1 MGLWDRIWAAG
12 YDFLGTRFSKIEEP
26 YRRRIVEDAQGEV
39 LEVGAGTGFNFP
51 YYRSASR
58 VVAVEPEEAMRRR
71 ALERAP
77 KAAVPIE
84 VVPGDGERLAF
95 PDASFDTVVFALVLC
110 TIPHPDRALTEARRV
125 LRPDGE
131 IRFYEHV
138 RSSKDSTSRWQDR
151 LDRPWSAF
159 NRGCHANRDTLAT
172 IKSSGLRLAEVEEF
186 DLAGAPGICRA
197 HILGKAVL
205 DANGGS

>member
-1 MGLWDRIWAAG
+1 VGLWDRVWAAG

-26 YRRRIVEDAQGEV
+26 HRRRLVENARGEV

-51 YYRSASR
+51 YYREANR
-58 VVAVEPEEAMRRR
+58 VVALEPEEAMRRR
-71 ALERAP
+71 SLKRAP

-84 VVPGDGERLAF
+84 VMPGDGERLPF
-95 PDASFDTVVFALVLC
+95 PDASFDTIVFALVLC
-110 TIPHPDRALTEARRV
+110 TIRHPERSLAEARRV

-138 RSSKDSTSRWQDR
+138 RSRKDSESRWQDR

-172 IKSSGLRLAEVEEF
+172 MEAAGLRFKELEQF
-186 DLAGAPGICRA
+186 DLAGAPGICKA
-197 HILGKAVL
+197 HILGKAIR
-205 DANGGS
+205 SEI

>member
-12 YDFLGTRFSKIEEP
+12 YDFLGTRFSKIEQP
-26 YRRRIVEDAQGEV
+26 YRRRVVEDARGEV

-51 YYRSASR
+51 YYRQASR
-58 VVAVEPEEAMRRR
+58 VVALEPEEAMRRR
-71 ALERAP
+71 ALERAL
-77 KAAVPIE
+77 KAVVPIE
-84 VVPGDGERLAF
+84 VVPGDGERLPF

-110 TIPHPDRALTEARRV
+110 SIPHPERALAEARRV

-138 RSSKDSTSRWQDR
+138 RSSKDATSRWQDR

-172 IKSSGLRLAEVEEF
+172 MEAAGLRLKELEQF

-197 HILGKAVL
+197 HILGVA
-205 DANGGS
+205 AER